1 MTTHQKAIAQLI
13 AKIRTELKTIEGL
26 AAEGK
31 LDFYT
36 GSKAAKLRVMVKHM
50 TRRVEA
56 AGPNDTN

>member
-1 MTTHQKAIAQLI
+1 VTTHQKAVAQLI

-36 GSKAAKLRVMVKHM
+36 DQESARLRVMVKHM
-50 TRRVEA
+50 TRRVET